1 MQVIAPH
8 HATRPPLGAVFI
20 GLSVG
25 GILLAGG
32 LFLAWLAFATPILT
46 GLTQTAIRP
55 TPVQLAIGAAV
66 WGFALVAPAS
76 FAIVGALRLGHVART
91 LFARPSARAMARAAA
106 SLGDEYVAASNVRLP
121 DGRIVR
127 DLVLGPF
134 GIAVLNELPPARVTR
149 RTGMS
154 WEIRRADGRWVHLEN
169 PLERTARDAERIR
182 GWMASVERDFVVK
195 VYSAVVTP
203 DPTLARTPACAVVPA
218 EQIPA
223 WLASLPAARALTPD
237 RRSEVS
243 DQIRRIVDSGSPA

>member
-1 MQVIAPH
+1 MQVIAPL

-20 GLSVG
+20 GVAVG
-25 GILLAGG
+25 AILLLGG
-32 LFLAWLAFATPILT
+32 LFLAWLAFATPVLT
-46 GLTQTAIRP
+46 GLTQTSIRP

-76 FAIVGALRLGHVART
+76 FAIVGAIRLGHVART
-91 LFARPSARAMARAAA
+91 LFARPSVRALTRAAS
-106 SLGDEYVAASNVRLP
+106 SLGDEYLAASNVRLP

-149 RTGMS
+149 RTGVS
-154 WEIRRADGRWVHLEN
+154 WELRRADGRWVHYEN
-169 PLERTARDAERIR
+169 PLERTTRDAERIR
-182 GWMASVERDFVVK
+182 GWIGSIERDFVVK

-203 DPTLARTPACAVVPA
+203 DTTLARTPGCAVVTA
-218 EQIPA
+218 EQVPA

-237 RRSEVS
+237 RRADVA
-243 DQIRRIVDSGSPA
+243 DQIRRIVHGG